1 MTMNEKD
8 FFLQA
13 TVRICGSLE
22 IEQDMMKCFLVP
34 ERFYTHGRND
44 HEPLWPGFLRGPSH

>member
-8 FFLQA
+8 YFRQA

-22 IEQDMMKCFLVP
+22 IEQTMMACFLCLKD
-34 ERFYTHGRND
+34 FAH
-44 HEPLWPGFLRGPSH
+44 